1 MSRAQ
6 VLKELSGLILAAKQA
21 GPLRVGIDGID
32 AAGKTS
38 LANELATHLSQA
50 GCDVICASID
60 GFHNPKQIRYQR
72 GQSSPQG
79 YYYDSFNYELIRECL
94 LKPLGP
100 GGSRKYRPKAFD
112 FKTDSEIIVEETSA
126 VENQVLLFEGVF
138 LFRPELYP
146 YWDFKIFV
154 EIDFQTSL
162 ARALR
167 RDQDLF
173 GDSQTIIK
181 RYQEKYIL
189 GQQIYLEAVQPKSKA
204 DVIIDNHDLI
214 HPHLIVR
221 KDEINDPRRNL

>member
-6 VLKELSGLILAAKQA
+6 VLKKLSGLILASKRAE
-21 GPLRVGIDGID
+21 PLRVGIDGID

-38 LANELATHLSQA
+38 LANELAVYLRQA
-50 GCDVICASID
+50 GCEVICASID

-94 LKPLGP
+94 LKPLEP
-100 GGSRKYRPKAFD
+100 GGSRKYRLSAFD
-112 FKTDSEIIVEETSA
+112 FKTDSEIRVEEA
-126 VENQVLLFEGVF
+126 VAAENQVLLFEGVF

-162 ARALR
+162 KRALK
-167 RDQDLF
+167 RDLALF
-173 GDSQTIIK
+173 GDQEAIIK
-181 RYQEKYIL
+181 RYQEKYIP
-189 GQQIYLEAVQPKSKA
+189 GQQIYLEAVQPRSKA
-204 DVIIDNHDLI
+204 DVIVVNHDLMEPQI
-214 HPHLIVR
+214 SVR
-221 KDEINDPRRNL
+221 QK